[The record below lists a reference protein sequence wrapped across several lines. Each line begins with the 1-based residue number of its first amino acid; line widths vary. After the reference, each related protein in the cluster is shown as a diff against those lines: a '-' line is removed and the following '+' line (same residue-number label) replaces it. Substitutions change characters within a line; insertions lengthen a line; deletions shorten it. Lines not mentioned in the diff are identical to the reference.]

1 MLYREKQEFIEIFCR
16 KIYLFC
22 ASLYNGIHLQC
33 KNSTKYE
40 KRELIFFAA
49 FATFLSANAQEKQTW
64 SLDDCINYA
73 LEKTSSCS
81 RTRFPYRKAKWM

>member
-1 MLYREKQEFIEIFCR
+1 MK
-16 KIYLFC
+16 
-22 ASLYNGIHLQC
+22 
-33 KNSTKYE
+33 